1 MTIYIGAD
9 YRGKSLESEIINYLT
24 SLNYDVI
31 KPFSDD
37 REINDYTD
45 FAFIVGEKVSE
56 NKGSLGIL
64 ICGSGSGVC
73 IAANKVKGIRCVRA
87 ASVNDAFLG
96 RNHDGANILA
106 LGSEITPDI
115 NLVKEIIDTFINT
128 PEPTLERRV
137 KRFLQIKKYE
147 DEH

>member
-9 YRGKSLESEIINYLT
+9 YRGKVLKEQIVDYLKT
-24 SLNYDVI
+24 RNLNVVD
-31 KPFSDD
+31 PFNDD

-45 FAFIVGEKVSE
+45 FAFAVGEKVRDD
-56 NKGSLGIL
+56 KDSLGIL

-87 ASVNDAFLG
+87 ATVNDAFLG
-96 RNHDGANILA
+96 RDHDGANILA

-115 NLVKEIIDTFINT
+115 NLVKEIINTFLNT
-128 PEPTLERRV
+128 PMPTLERRV
-137 KRFLQIKKYE
+137 KRFEQIKLYE
-147 DEH
+147 DAN